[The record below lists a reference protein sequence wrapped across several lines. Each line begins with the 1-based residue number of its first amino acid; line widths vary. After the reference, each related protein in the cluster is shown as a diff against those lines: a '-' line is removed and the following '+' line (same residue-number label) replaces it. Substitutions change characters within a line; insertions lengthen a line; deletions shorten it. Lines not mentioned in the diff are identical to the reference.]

1 MNMQNIQ
8 NQDRYLICLFLYQAL
23 AMEYIAYET
32 LQYWEYLYKKL
43 KLVKWWPWANEIASV
58 SKKVSVD

>member
-32 LQYWEYLYKKL
+32 LQHWEYLYKKL
-43 KLVKWWPWANEIASV
+43 KLVRWDGPEQTK
-58 SKKVSVD
+58 